1 MIMCLQLY
9 AWDTERT
16 DTMFLRLLK
25 SKIHRAVVSETNL
38 NYEGSMTIDATLME
52 AAGILPYEEIS
63 VWNVTSGER
72 FTTYAVPG
80 KPDSGELI
88 VNGAAAHKARKG
100 DIIII
105 ATFAYVDAA
114 IAANHKPTII
124 LVDKSNQISKKY
136 NEVPYRSR
144 VV

>member
-1 MIMCLQLY
+1 
-9 AWDTERT
+9 
-16 DTMFLRLLK
+16 MFLRMLK

-38 NYEGSMTIDATLME
+38 HYEGSMTIDSTLME
-52 AAGILPYEEIS
+52 AAGILPYEEIA
-63 VWNVTSGER
+63 VWNITNGER

-88 VNGAAAHKARKG
+88 VNGAAAHRAHKG

-105 ATFAYVDAA
+105 ATFAYVEEAA
-114 IAANHKPTII
+114 AARHKPTII
-124 LVDKSNQISKKY
+124 LVDKKNRIKSKY
-136 NEVPYRSR
+136 NEVPYRSQ

>member
-1 MIMCLQLY
+1 
-9 AWDTERT
+9 
-16 DTMFLRLLK
+16 MFLKMLK

-38 NYEGSMTIDATLME
+38 HYEGSMTIDSTLME
-52 AAGILPYEEIS
+52 AAGILPYEEIA
-63 VWNVTSGER
+63 VWNITNGER

-88 VNGAAAHKARKG
+88 VNGAAAHRARKG

-105 ATFAYVDAA
+105 ATFAYVEETAA
-114 IAANHKPTII
+114 ARHKPTII
-124 LVDKSNQISKKY
+124 LVDKKNRIKSKY
-136 NEVPYRSR
+136 NEVSYRSQ

>member
-1 MIMCLQLY
+1 
-9 AWDTERT
+9 
-16 DTMFLRLLK
+16 MFLKMLK

-38 NYEGSMTIDATLME
+38 HYEGSMTIDSTLME
-52 AAGILPYEEIS
+52 AAGILPYEEIA
-63 VWNVTSGER
+63 VWNITNGER

-88 VNGAAAHKARKG
+88 VNGAAAHRARKG

-105 ATFAYVDAA
+105 ATFAYVEEAA
-114 IAANHKPTII
+114 AARHKPTII
-124 LVDKSNQISKKY
+124 LVDKKNRIKSKY
-136 NEVPYRSR
+136 NEVPYRSQ